1 MTKTI
6 MLRGAVIIDSNCF
19 KRLEEPTI
27 QDNFRRII
35 NAKNLEFWPTALN
48 ALELA
53 KTRTNAVRERLL
65 RIISA
70 LSQGSLLLP
79 APHSILSRIALAGLR
94 GETDFFQ
101 TEASGLEW
109 LLEDAKDLTP
119 EVIDQAQDL
128 SQKIDAGFE
137 QSHAEMR
144 SFLKKN
150 YKQTLIKETWPS
162 ARAFLDS
169 IWMRPEQL
177 GTIIQGI
184 WKILDLPGTAPIDF
198 VLSMTAWRLYL
209 EGLGATIYRRA
220 ISSEQ
225 GKVVQMSDL
234 SQLVYLAG
242 RHRSLLITEDIPFLQ
257 TVRDVVEGQHRDI
270 SVICWEDFMKI
281 VP

>member
-1 MTKTI
+1 
-6 MLRGAVIIDSNCF
+6 MLSGAVIIDSNCF
-19 KRLEEPTI
+19 KRLEEPAI
-27 QDNFRRII
+27 QDSFRRII

-53 KTRTNAVRERLL
+53 KTRSNAVRERLL

-79 APHSILSRIALAGLR
+79 TPHSILSKIALAGLK
-94 GETDFFQ
+94 GETEFFQ

-119 EVIDQAQDL
+119 EVIYQVQDR

-137 QSHAEMR
+137 HLHAEMR

-150 YKQTLIKETWPS
+150 YKQTLIQEIWPS
-162 ARAFLDS
+162 SRAFLDS
-169 IWMRPEQL
+169 MWMRPEQL
-177 GTIIQGI
+177 STIIQGI
-184 WKILDLPGTAPIDF
+184 WKTLELPGTAPIDF
-198 VLSMTAWRLYL
+198 VLSMKAWRLYL
-209 EGLGATIYRRA
+209 EGLGATVYRRA
-220 ISSEQ
+220 FSSEQ

-270 SVICWEDFMKI
+270 SVICWEDFMKS